1 MVDAMAQSENC
12 VCTIAH
18 TFGRAESQ
26 KNNISQYVGA
36 SGCELESDKEY
47 RFVIVGRGRVE
58 LDNEPLSFTGYG
70 HNSSDS
76 FTIPYEVIKRGN
88 IKPGH
93 AVSISVYEMPEET
106 AEEEKEEE
114 KKESERFL
122 DLASACGDTSRSD
135 GVDSRI
141 YSKVT
146 ARYLRNHENSKIE
159 YTNKRTGES
168 TIRDAKA
175 DYAENSRI
183 SLPIDVRKEIN
194 IKPDDEIELAIPE
207 EVYEQN
213 ENENDAELERIGE
226 MQEAIDEMHDMIS
239 ELYDAYTEVKND

>member
-1 MVDAMAQSENC
+1 MSDAMAQSENC
-12 VCTIAH
+12 VSTIAH

-36 SGCELESDKEY
+36 SDCELESDKEY

-58 LDNEPLSFTGYG
+58 LDNEPLSFTRYG

-76 FTIPYEVIKRGN
+76 FTIPYKVIKRGN

-106 AEEEKEEE
+106 AAEEEE

-122 DLASACGDTSRSD
+122 DLASACSDASRSD
-135 GVDSRI
+135 NVDSRI

-146 ARYLRNHENSKIE
+146 ARYLRNHGNDKIE

-168 TIRDAKA
+168 TIRNAKA

-183 SLPIDVRKEIN
+183 SLPKDVRKEIN
-194 IKPDDEIELAIPE
+194 IKPDDEIGLAIPE
-207 EVYEQN
+207 EVHEQK
-213 ENENDAELERIGE
+213 ENENDGGLERIKE
-226 MQEAIDEMHDMIS
+226 MQEAIDEMHAMIS